1 MEVPTPTNH
10 RILTFPTPQGY
21 NGQSASPERNIKKTR
36 IQSDIYIKP
45 SHNCF
50 PREDIENL

>member
-21 NGQSASPERNIKKTR
+21 NGQSASPERNIKKK

-45 SHNCF
+45 LHKCF